1 MDSWCYR
8 INVYL
13 VLQDEWKVEF
23 KGWMKSWFY
32 KMNELVVQQDEET
45 VGIIGWTNSDHG
57 KYEWIAMMH
66 NTNLKFS

>member
-1 MDSWCYR
+1 M
-8 INVYL
+8 

-57 KYEWIAMMH
+57 KYEWIIMLMH

>member
-1 MDSWCYR
+1 M
-8 INVYL
+8 

-45 VGIIGWTNSDHG
+45 VGIIGWTNSDH
-57 KYEWIAMMH
+57 ES
-66 NTNLKFS
+66 TNELPSCIIRI